1 MAVVADGLGSAR
13 HGDLGAKAACA
24 SAMEA
29 FRLALRVGEPPTWH
43 TIAVL
48 RAAWHQLVSRW
59 GAEHCGTTCL
69 ACFVDP
75 HGALFATQVGDGI
88 VAVRRAD
95 GSLNILPKKDKP
107 FQNSTETLSSQGAKD
122 WSILSYAM
130 LPGDSVFM
138 ATDGIADDLEPSKIG
153 DFIAHLMADYLPVPP
168 PIRTAR
174 IRNALK
180 KWPTRHHRDDKTF
193 VILARTS

>member
-1 MAVVADGLGSAR
+1 MAAVADGLGSAR

-24 SAMEA
+24 SAVEA
-29 FRLALRVGEPPTWH
+29 FRLARRAGEAPSWH

-48 RAAWHQLVSRW
+48 RAAWHQLVARW
-59 GAEHCGTTCL
+59 GVEHCGTTCL

-75 HGALFATQVGDGI
+75 HGAVFAAQAGDGI
-88 VAVRRAD
+88 VAVRHAD
-95 GSLNILPKKDKP
+95 GSLNILANKDKP
-107 FQNSTETLSSQGAKD
+107 FQNSTETLSSQGAKE
-122 WSILSYAM
+122 WPALSDAM
-130 LPGDSVFM
+130 LPGDAVFM

-153 DFIAHLMADYLPVPP
+153 DFIAHLLADYLPLPP
-168 PIRTAR
+168 PVRAAR

-180 KWPTRHHRDDKTF
+180 QWPTRHHRDDKTF